1 MREKADPRPLSLSL
15 CLCLGSWLFFLS
27 FLPSL
32 LFLSSSPPSSSP
44 PSFFCSPPRFFFV
57 TSQHRSLVNINPCFL
72 GYTSPLF
79 PPHAFYTY
87 HNTMVNLALPLL
99 DNTDNENPNST
110 LPVCDPS
117 MSIYDAKSCLKDSL
131 FCSDDN
137 PCPLGISCID
147 RVCQCLPNTHSY
159 ITLTPDPARM
169 YTIGCNFDKQR
180 ESESCRD
187 YEYGVQKTCV
197 LNYCSKE
204 VPCYAGSCDN
214 QRHVCVNMT
223 SARTSLPVSSN
234 PVISLGDD
242 PFGTKKEGLSP
253 LIIIMA
259 AAGGVVAL
267 AIVGCIIRTVHQGT
281 RGIVGLISG
290 KSKKGS
296 EDGESAEYTDKDV
309 QYNNDISSPSEQPAP
324 AGAALTRGP
333 SKFTGA
339 HYMPSPAIRP
349 VNDPSS
355 SSTPGGSPHFS
366 PFTNH
371 LDSPKLN
378 PFRSR
383 ADTDASSNGSIE
395 LSGRGLGGLG
405 DDLGTPKRLSRG
417 SYISVRGGVPIISS
431 EITIA
436 GHAQPQ
442 SAIYE
447 GFGGESASLHHV
459 HRPDSSVLSF
469 AGPMSSSESLASE
482 SRPSPPN
489 TNHLDPSA
497 LSTVHRSPSQSTLR
511 QTPQP

>member
-1 MREKADPRPLSLSL
+1 
-15 CLCLGSWLFFLS
+15 
-27 FLPSL
+27 
-32 LFLSSSPPSSSP
+32 
-44 PSFFCSPPRFFFV
+44 
-57 TSQHRSLVNINPCFL
+57 
-72 GYTSPLF
+72 
-79 PPHAFYTY
+79 
-87 HNTMVNLALPLL
+87 MVNLALPLL

-159 ITLTPDPARM
+159 ITLTPDPVRM

-180 ESESCRD
+180 ESGSCRD

-197 LNYCSKE
+197 LNYCSSE

-214 QRHVCVNMT
+214 QRHVCVNIT
-223 SARTSLPVSSN
+223 SARTTLPVSSN
-234 PVISLGDD
+234 PVISLGND

-267 AIVGCIIRTVHQGT
+267 ALVGCIIRTVHQGT
-281 RGIVGLISG
+281 RGIVGLVSG

-296 EDGESAEYTDKDV
+296 DDGESTEYTDKDG
-309 QYNNDISSPSEQPAP
+309 QYNNNISPLSEQQPAP

-349 VNDPSS
+349 VNDSS
-355 SSTPGGSPHFS
+355 SLATSGESPNFS

-371 LDSPKLN
+371 VDSPKLN

-405 DDLGTPKRLSRG
+405 DDLGTPKRLSRS

-447 GFGGESASLHHV
+447 GFGGESASLQHA
-459 HRPDSSVLSF
+459 HRPDSTVLSS

-489 TNHLDPSA
+489 ANHLDPSA

>member
-1 MREKADPRPLSLSL
+1 
-15 CLCLGSWLFFLS
+15 
-27 FLPSL
+27 
-32 LFLSSSPPSSSP
+32 
-44 PSFFCSPPRFFFV
+44 
-57 TSQHRSLVNINPCFL
+57 
-72 GYTSPLF
+72 
-79 PPHAFYTY
+79 
-87 HNTMVNLALPLL
+87 MVNLALPLL

-159 ITLTPDPARM
+159 ITLTPDPVRM

-180 ESESCRD
+180 ESGSCRD

-197 LNYCSKE
+197 LNYCSSE

-214 QRHVCVNMT
+214 QRHVCVNIT
-223 SARTSLPVSSN
+223 SARTTLPVSSN
-234 PVISLGDD
+234 PVISLGND

-259 AAGGVVAL
+259 AAG
-267 AIVGCIIRTVHQGT
+267 
-281 RGIVGLISG
+281 
-290 KSKKGS
+290 
-296 EDGESAEYTDKDV
+296 ESTEYTDKDG
-309 QYNNDISSPSEQPAP
+309 QYNNNISPLSEQQPAP

-349 VNDPSS
+349 VNDSS
-355 SSTPGGSPHFS
+355 SLATSGESPNFS

-371 LDSPKLN
+371 VDSPKLN

-405 DDLGTPKRLSRG
+405 DDLGTPKRLSRS

-447 GFGGESASLHHV
+447 GFGGESASLQHA
-459 HRPDSSVLSF
+459 HRPDSTVLSS

-489 TNHLDPSA
+489 ANHLDPSA

>member
-1 MREKADPRPLSLSL
+1 
-15 CLCLGSWLFFLS
+15 
-27 FLPSL
+27 
-32 LFLSSSPPSSSP
+32 
-44 PSFFCSPPRFFFV
+44 
-57 TSQHRSLVNINPCFL
+57 
-72 GYTSPLF
+72 
-79 PPHAFYTY
+79 
-87 HNTMVNLALPLL
+87 MVKLALPLL
-99 DNTDNENPNST
+99 DNTDNENPDSA

-117 MSIYDAKSCLKDSL
+117 MSIYDSKTCIKDSM

-159 ITLTPDPARM
+159 ITLTPDPVRM
-169 YTIGCNFDKQR
+169 YTIGCNFDKKRDAAFCR
-180 ESESCRD
+180 E
-187 YEYGVQKTCV
+187 YEYGVDKTCL
-197 LNYCSKE
+197 LNYCSSE

-214 QRHVCVNMT
+214 NRHVCTNIT
-223 SARTSLPVSSN
+223 SARTALPISAN

-267 AIVGCIIRTVHQGT
+267 ALVGCIIRTVHQGT

-296 EDGESAEYTDKDV
+296 DDGESAEYTDKE
-309 QYNNDISSPSEQPAP
+309 QYNNNGSPSEQQPTPAA
-324 AGAALTRGP
+324 AGGALTRGP

-349 VNDPSS
+349 VDPSS
-355 SSTPGGSPHFS
+355 NTPGGSPHFS

-383 ADTDASSNGSIE
+383 ADTDASSNDSIE
-395 LSGRGLGGLG
+395 LSGRGLGLG

-417 SYISVRGGVPIISS
+417 SYVSVPGGTPIISS

-447 GFGGESASLHHV
+447 GFEGESASLHRV
-459 HRPDSSVLSF
+459 HRPDSSVLSS
-469 AGPMSSSESLASE
+469 GPSSESLASE
-482 SRPSPPN
+482 PRSSPP
-489 TNHLDPSA
+489 TSNHLDPSA
-497 LSTVHRSPSQSTLR
+497 LSAVHRSPSQSTLR
-511 QTPQP
+511 QATQAIPGHNPTP